1 MTIEPQTNIKLLA
14 NVPLDNTYKDTLTFG
29 SVSAQSLYFSGKAKY
44 SFSSCRYQRETGQM
58 YVEVNAEDVFDCNY
72 IMFQNNNFGSKWFY
86 AFISRIDYL
95 NPKTTAITFE
105 IDVLQTWYYE
115 YTVKECFVERE
126 HVANDTIGANTV
138 PENIEHGPYVTT
150 ATTSNKAT
158 SFWAVGLFSER
169 IPDIAEIQDPGIVG
183 GFPLSCYYIIFNDAL
198 SADTMGY
205 IKDICDSYATAGKSD
220 AIIGWGVVP
229 KGFCSDGP
237 SVARQT
243 VDCATRTVEYTPRNN
258 KLYTFPYVALAI
270 VAPGQGATYRYEL
283 FNDPNEPTMQI
294 TGGFGINAPV
304 MCVPVDYAGV
314 SFGVEY
320 ALTIKD
326 WPTLPWL
333 SNVYQNWVAQN
344 KASLVVSSIGNI
356 AKIAGGVMSGL
367 GSGGATGLLSSGL
380 VASGVSGLTSM
391 VAEQY
396 QHSIVPDSMQ
406 GSAAAGDI
414 MTIAQNNGF
423 YSFCRCITPEY
434 ARIIDDY
441 FDMYGYAI
449 NRVKVP
455 DRSSRPSW
463 NYVKTRDAV
472 ITGTCP
478 VDDMAKIRSIFDR
491 GVTFWH
497 GDYVGDYS
505 RSNK

>member
-29 SVSAQSLYFSGKAKY
+29 SLGAQSSYFSGKAKY

-126 HVANDTIGANTV
+126 HVANDAIGANTV

-150 ATTSNKAT
+150 ATTSIKAND
-158 SFWAVGLFSER
+158 WWVVGFYSDYVDGQGLVAGGIRGGTLLPLWFIRWDGLNENTYN
-169 IPDIAEIQDPGIVG
+169 EILQVN
-183 GFPLSCYYIIFNDAL
+183 LA
-198 SADTMGY
+198 
-205 IKDICDSYATAGKSD
+205 YANAGKLD
-220 AIIGWGVVP
+220 AVIGYAMIP
-229 KGFCSDGP
+229 SEFCSIGQD
-237 SVARQT
+237 VKRQT
-243 VDCATRTVEYTPRNN
+243 LDCAPRTVEYTPRNN
-258 KLYTFPYVALAI
+258 KLYTFPYTALSI
-270 VAPGQGATYRYEL
+270 VCAGQSVNLHYEL
-283 FNDPNEPTMQI
+283 FNDPNEATMQI
-294 TGGFGINAPV
+294 TGGFGFSPSV
-304 MCVPVDYAGV
+304 MCIPVDYAG
-314 SFGVEY
+314 SSLPIEY
-320 ALTIKD
+320 AITIKD
-326 WPTLPWL
+326 WPLLPWL
-333 SNVYQNWVAQN
+333 GNYYENWVAQN
-344 KASLVVSSIGNI
+344 RGNLAVSTIGNVI
-356 AKIAGGVMSGL
+356 TIAGGLLTAVGSAGTAATVGL
-367 GSGGATGLLSSGL
+367 GIA
-380 VASGVSGLTSM
+380 ASGVSGLASNLNE
-391 VAEQY
+391 VY
-396 QHSIVPDSMQ
+396 QHSITPDKMM
-406 GSAAAGDI
+406 GSAVATDI
-414 MTIAQNNGF
+414 MSASGNNGF
-423 YSFCRCITPEY
+423 YTYCRCITPEY
-434 ARIIDDY
+434 ARIIDGY
-441 FDMYGYAI
+441 FDMYGYAV

-463 NYVKTRDAV
+463 NYVKTKNAV

>member
-29 SVSAQSLYFSGKAKY
+29 SLSAQSSYFSGKAKY

-126 HVANDTIGANTV
+126 HVANDAIGANTV
-138 PENIEHGPYVTT
+138 PENIEHGPYITT
-150 ATTSNKAT
+150 ATTSIKADE
-158 SFWAVGLFSER
+158 WWVVGFYSDFVDGQGLIAGGIRGGTLFPLWYALWTGINTNTYNE
-169 IPDIAEIQDPGIVG
+169 IIQINLAFAEAGKTDAIVG
-183 GFPLSCYYIIFNDAL
+183 
-198 SADTMGY
+198 
-205 IKDICDSYATAGKSD
+205 YAM
-220 AIIGWGVVP
+220 IP
-229 KGFCSDGP
+229 QEFCSSGTD
-237 SVARQT
+237 VKRQT
-243 VDCATRTVEYTPRNN
+243 VDCAPRTVEYTPRNN
-258 KLYTFPYVALAI
+258 KLYCFPYTALSI
-270 VAPGQGATYRYEL
+270 VCPGQSVNLHYEL
-283 FNDPNEPTMQI
+283 FNDPNEATMQI
-294 TGGFGINAPV
+294 VGGFGFNPSV
-304 MCVPVDYAGV
+304 MCRPVDYAGM
-314 SFGVEY
+314 SAAVEY
-320 ALTIKD
+320 TMTIKD
-326 WPTLPWL
+326 WPLLPWVG
-333 SNVYQNWVAQN
+333 NYYENWLAQN
-344 KASLVVSSIGNI
+344 KANI
-356 AKIAGGVMSGL
+356 AVSTVGNVLKIAGGVAATI
-367 GSGGATGLLSSGL
+367 GSGGMAGLIGGS
-380 VASGVSGLTSM
+380 AITSGVSGIVSTLT
-391 VAEQY
+391 EQY
-396 QHSIVPDSMQ
+396 QHSLTPDRME

-414 MTIAQNNGF
+414 MSTAGENGF
-423 YSFCRCITPEY
+423 YTYCRCITPEY

>member
-1 MTIEPQTNIKLLA
+1 MTIEPQSNIKLLS

-29 SVSAQSLYFSGKAKY
+29 SLGAQTSYFSGKARY

-58 YVEVNAEDVFDCNY
+58 FVECNAEDVFDCNY
-72 IMFQNNNFGSKWFY
+72 VMFQNANFGSKWFY
-86 AFISRIDYL
+86 AFIQRIDYL

-105 IDVLQTWYYE
+105 LDVLQTWYYE

-126 HVANDTIGANTV
+126 HVANDAIGANTV
-138 PENIEHGPYVTT
+138 PENIEHGPYITT
-150 ATTSNKAT
+150 ATQRIVAT
-158 SFWAVGLFSER
+158 DFWAVGLFSER

-183 GFPLSCYYIIFNDAL
+183 GFPLSCYYIIFNDAF

-205 IKDICDSYATAGKSD
+205 IRDLCNSYAEAGKSG

-229 KGFCSDGP
+229 KQFCSN
-237 SVARQT
+237 SVDAKRQT
-243 VDCATRTVEYTPRNN
+243 VDCAPRTVEYTPRNN
-258 KLYTFPYVALAI
+258 KLYCFPYTALAI
-270 VAPGQGATYRYEL
+270 VCPGQGSIYRYEL

-294 TGGFGINAPV
+294 SGGFGINAPV
-304 MCVPVDYAGV
+304 CCVPVDYAGT
-314 SFGVEY
+314 SFGVEN
-320 ALTIKD
+320 AMTIKD

-333 SNVYQNWVAQN
+333 SNVYQNWVAN
-344 KASLVVSSIGNI
+344 SKATLITSTVGNI
-356 AKIAGGVMSGL
+356 AKIGAGIVAGGVPGAGAL
-367 GSGGATGLLSSGL
+367 LSGGLVSSG
-380 VASGVSGLTSM
+380 VGGIAST
-391 VAEQY
+391 VAEMID
-396 QHSIVPDSMQ
+396 HSVVPNQMN

-414 MTIAQNNGF
+414 LTTIKNNGF
-423 YSFCRCITPEY
+423 YSYCRCIQPEY

-463 NYVKTRDAV
+463 NYVKTKDAV

-478 VDDMAKIRSIFDR
+478 VDDMAKIRAIFDR
-491 GVTFWH
+491 GLTFWH